1 MGKVKGVM
9 DTTHVDS
16 RGDKL
21 TRDDLEARVSAFYSS
36 EQPSWIN
43 WDHQTTIP
51 PIGIIKNLAVE
62 PRDDGEFQLVFDGE
76 LFDDDIYELLPSSK
90 IEGLRISYDQI
101 TQILSEIES
110 SPNGNLEIIYD
121 KVNYNP
127 EQVKPI
133 LDSLNE
139 IVPTESNLFVRK
151 SEIPQA
157 VIWVFVAFAGG
168 FMARFGELTADKA
181 IQSTKEFYKKLN
193 DRFSKFLQI
202 NPTKP
207 DVIFGVDIPESS
219 VVVEG
224 ALEQANKEILE
235 IVWAKLPELYAIAT
249 HLIRQNPKNYFS
261 QIKFLFNPQSKKWEI
276 NYLTLRKSGRIIQGP
291 RYYEPNHPLRE
302 RWEKELER
310 ITNES
315 GK

>member
-1 MGKVKGVM
+1 M

-21 TRDDLEARVSAFYSS
+21 SRDDLEARVSVFQTS
-36 EQPSWIN
+36 EQPMWIN

-51 PIGIIKNLAVE
+51 PIGIIKSLAVE
-62 PRDDGEFQLVFDGE
+62 ARDDGEFQLVFEGE
-76 LFDDDIYELLPSSK
+76 LFNDDTYELLPLSTVG
-90 IEGLRISYDQI
+90 GLRISYEQI
-101 TQILSEIES
+101 NQILSGIEPS
-110 SPNGNLEIIYD
+110 TDGNLEIIYD

-127 EQVKPI
+127 EQAKPI

-139 IVPTESNLFVRK
+139 IVPTDSHLYVRK

-157 VIWVFVAFAGG
+157 VIWVLVGFAAGYV
-168 FMARFGELTADKA
+168 ARFGELAADKTIHSA
-181 IQSTKEFYKKLN
+181 KEFYKKLN

-207 DVIFGVDIPESS
+207 DVIFGIEIPDSS

-224 ALEQANKEILE
+224 ALEEADKETLE
-235 IVWAKLPELYAIAT
+235 IVWEKLPELYAIAV
-249 HLIRQNPKNYFS
+249 HLIRQNPKDYFS

-291 RYYEPNHPLRE
+291 RYYEPNHPLKE
-302 RWEKELER
+302 RWEKELDR
-310 ITNES
+310 ILKMSDT
-315 GK
+315 K